1 MDKNTRELE
10 KIVPI
15 NMRKFDEKSDEA
27 YEKLKSELEDKYY
40 RLIVAIEPYSGD
52 YFVGK
57 SVIEAG
63 DKGKQKH
70 PDKIFYF
77 VRPGF
82 RAVRR
87 DRGRVPVGTVI
98 RESLINREA

>member
-1 MDKNTRELE
+1 VDKPEKELI

-15 NMRKFDEKSDEA
+15 NMREFREKSQKV
-27 YEKLKSELEDKYY
+27 YEKLKPELEEKYHGKV
-40 RLIVAIEPYSGD
+40 VAIEPDSGD

-57 SVIEAG
+57 NIVESGE
-63 DKGKQKH
+63 KGKAKY

-82 RAVRR
+82 RAVYS
-87 DRGRVPVGTVI
+87 DRGRIPV
-98 RESLINREA
+98 

>member
-1 MDKNTRELE
+1 MDKDNVGKLK

-15 NMRKFDEKSDEA
+15 NTYEVREKGGEV
-27 YEKLKSELEDKYY
+27 YEKLKPELEEKYHG
-40 RLIVAIEPYSGD
+40 RIVAIEPYSGD

-63 DKGKQKH
+63 DKGKEKY
-70 PDKIFYF
+70 PDRIFYF

-82 RAVRR
+82 RAVYR
-87 DRGRVPVGTVI
+87 DRGRVPV
-98 RESLINREA
+98 